1 MFPAHSIQCVNYTL
15 STKLSFFFPTFFE
28 TLLPLQQ
35 EKENA
40 PAERERENDDDDDD
54 DDDCGVNLSKA
65 TLRLWQ
71 RKGNERRRENV
82 LAVLRMKMSE
92 IGKTR
97 RSVASKN
104 AHT

>member
-1 MFPAHSIQCVNYTL
+1 MNYTL
-15 STKLSFFFPTFFE
+15 STKLSFFSSTFFE

-40 PAERERENDDDDDD
+40 PAERERENDDDDEDDD

-71 RKGNERRRENV
+71 RKGNRKEEGECPRCFAYEN
-82 LAVLRMKMSE
+82 A
-92 IGKTR
+92 
-97 RSVASKN
+97 
-104 AHT
+104 

>member
-1 MFPAHSIQCVNYTL
+1 MCELYIEHQT
-15 STKLSFFFPTFFE
+15 FFFF
-28 TLLPLQQ
+28 LPLFSKRFSHSNKKKKTLQQ
-35 EKENA
+35 R
-40 PAERERENDDDDDD
+40 ERERENDDDDD

-82 LAVLRMKMSE
+82 LAVLRMKMPE

-97 RSVASKN
+97 RSLASKN

>member
-1 MFPAHSIQCVNYTL
+1 MNYTL
-15 STKLSFFFPTFFE
+15 STKLSFFFSTFFE

-40 PAERERENDDDDDD
+40 PAARERENDDDDEDDDD
-54 DDDCGVNLSKA
+54 DDDCGVNLSRA

-82 LAVLRMKMSE
+82 LAVLRMKMPE

-97 RSVASKN
+97 RSLASKN

>member
-1 MFPAHSIQCVNYTL
+1 MNYTL

-40 PAERERENDDDDDD
+40 PAERERENDDDDEDDDD
-54 DDDCGVNLSKA
+54 DDDCGVNLSRA

-82 LAVLRMKMSE
+82 LAVLRMKMPE

-97 RSVASKN
+97 RSLASKN

>member
-1 MFPAHSIQCVNYTL
+1 MKKKT
-15 STKLSFFFPTFFE
+15 
-28 TLLPLQQ
+28 LQQ
-35 EKENA
+35 
-40 PAERERENDDDDDD
+40 RERENDDDDDDDD

-71 RKGNERRRENV
+71 RKGNERRRKNV
-82 LAVLRMKMSE
+82 LAVLRMKMPE

-97 RSVASKN
+97 RSLASKN